1 MFAFIIIVLI
11 LLLLAFFVLK
21 VKSAGGNDFPY
32 QKAKALFS
40 PAERSFLGVIDQ
52 VVGTEF
58 RVFGKVRIADVAT
71 VKTMSNRS
79 AWQKAFNRISAK
91 HFDFIICRSSDL
103 SIVCAVELNDKSHQ
117 KNSRKLRDEFVAGV
131 CNSISVPLV
140 EINAQASYSI
150 QELKERFSE
159 ILNPPALELKKSA

>member
-1 MFAFIIIVLI
+1 MFAFIIIVVI

-21 VKSAGGNDFPY
+21 VKSASGIDFPY

-52 VVGTEF
+52 VVGAEF
-58 RVFGKVRIADVAT
+58 RVFGKVRIADVVT

-79 AWQKAFNRISAK
+79 AWQKAFNRISSK
-91 HFDFIICRSSDL
+91 HFDFIICRSADL

-117 KNSRKLRDEFVAGV
+117 KNSRKSRDEFVIGV

-150 QELKERFSE
+150 QELKERFGA
-159 ILNPPALELKKSA
+159 ILNPPALELKESS

>member
-1 MFAFIIIVLI
+1 MFALIVSVLI
-11 LLLLAFFVLK
+11 LILLAFFVLK
-21 VKSAGGNDFPY
+21 VKPSGRNSFPY

-52 VVGTEF
+52 VVGTDF
-58 RVFGKVRIADVAT
+58 RVFGKVRIADVAN

-79 AWQKAFNRISAK
+79 AWQKAFNRISSK
-91 HFDFIICRSSDL
+91 HFDFIICRSTDL

-140 EINAQASYSI
+140 EINAQASYSL
-150 QELKERFSE
+150 QELKQRFDV
-159 ILNPPALELKKSA
+159 ILNPATSDAKKSA